1 MLVNLASNSWC
12 WSSDET
18 AVHIPSINIISDVTL
33 DFQFSVQKTHKM
45 DKVVDPR
52 RKEKVNRYKPRQAD
66 ADSNPQAEDPMPDY
80 MNILGKILLL
90 LLGLSEI

>member
-1 MLVNLASNSWC
+1 
-12 WSSDET
+12 
-18 AVHIPSINIISDVTL
+18 
-33 DFQFSVQKTHKM
+33 M

-80 MNILGKILLL
+80 MNILGKIFCCCWAYQRSNCLNYFV
-90 LLGLSEI
+90 